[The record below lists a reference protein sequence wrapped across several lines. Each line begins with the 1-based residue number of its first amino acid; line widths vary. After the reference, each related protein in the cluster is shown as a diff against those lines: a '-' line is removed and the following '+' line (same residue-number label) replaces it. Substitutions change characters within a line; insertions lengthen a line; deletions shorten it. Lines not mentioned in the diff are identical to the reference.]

1 MSDRIFGAL
10 AGLVALA
17 YIASATQIQE
27 GFLPDPVG
35 SKLFPIIVGSIAFI
49 CAITI
54 FLKPDQSPVWP
65 GPVTFFSILCA
76 IVSLIAYALA
86 LKPLGFLIPTAVTS
100 GIISFLIQ
108 RRLTTAILTGL
119 GLSIGLFVLFKY
131 ALGLGLVAFSKTL
144 LGLL

>member
-10 AGLVALA
+10 TGLVALA
-17 YIASATQIQE
+17 YIVSATQIQE

-35 SKLFPIIVGSIAFI
+35 SKLFPILVGSIALL
-49 CAITI
+49 CAVTI
-54 FLKPDQSPVWP
+54 FIKPDESPDWP
-65 GPVTFFSILCA
+65 GIGTFFAIFCA
-76 IVSLIAYALA
+76 VATLVAYAYT
-86 LKPLGFLIPTAVTS
+86 LKPLGFLIPTAVAS

-108 RRLTTAILTGL
+108 RRFITALLTGL

-144 LGLL
+144 VG